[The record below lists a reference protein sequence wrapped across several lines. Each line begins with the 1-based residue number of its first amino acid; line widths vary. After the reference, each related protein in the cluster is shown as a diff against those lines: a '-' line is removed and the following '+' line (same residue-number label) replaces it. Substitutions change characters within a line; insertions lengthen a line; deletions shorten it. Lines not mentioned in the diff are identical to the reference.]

1 MVLVTL
7 SASPS
12 PTVLSGFS
20 PTHPPL
26 NTNDSLSWVLDFS
39 LILLRVL
46 SGQLNLYLWQ
56 QIPAAQFLVFIS
68 NGGYFPKAQ
77 IHISTTI

>member
-1 MVLVTL
+1 ML

-12 PTVLSGFS
+12 PTALSGFS
-20 PTHPPL
+20 STHPPL
-26 NTNDSLSWVLDFS
+26 NTNDSLSLVLDFS

-46 SGQLNLYLWQ
+46 SGQLNPYLWL
-56 QIPAAQFLVFIS
+56 QIPTVQFLVFMS
-68 NGGYFPKAQ
+68 KRGSFPKSQ